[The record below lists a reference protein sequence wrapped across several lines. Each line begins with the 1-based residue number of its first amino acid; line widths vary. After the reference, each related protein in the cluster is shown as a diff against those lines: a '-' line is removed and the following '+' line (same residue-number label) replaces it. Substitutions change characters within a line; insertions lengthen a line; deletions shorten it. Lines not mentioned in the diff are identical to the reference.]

1 MRKRIIAA
9 VLVAACVALSG
20 CDALET
26 SEPES
31 KRYEVQS
38 ERFLDGGWDW
48 SFGTVTDTETGI
60 VYLVWDDNNGKS
72 AVGGITPLL
81 KRDGSV
87 TIDDRYG
94 EESR

>member
-1 MRKRIIAA
+1 MRLLAA
-9 VLVAACVALSG
+9 MAIAACVVLSG

-26 SEPES
+26 PEPEPE
-31 KRYEVQS
+31 RYEVQN
-38 ERFLDGGWDW
+38 ERFLDGGWGW

-60 VYLVWDDNNGKS
+60 VYLVWDDNNGRFS
-72 AVGGITPLL
+72 VGGITPLL

-94 EESR
+94 E